1 MLALDMRVLLLA
13 AIHAARAP
21 RRLEEGG
28 RCLCVAARG

>member
-1 MLALDMRVLLLA
+1 MLALDVLVLLA